1 LQLVKVERGFEILIN
16 ATLDLLIRG
25 AVEGSDE
32 QGEDHDLR
40 RDAYIAFKNVWR
52 T

>member
-25 AVEGSDE
+25 AVESRDE
-32 QGEDHDLR
+32 QGEDHDLLR
-40 RDAYIAFKNVWR
+40 GAYIAFKNV
-52 T
+52 